1 MPELPP
7 SSSPRPIHVY
17 DAELFWVT
25 AGANQG
31 DGLAEAGACEPGDI
45 YQLEPGA
52 QALRLWLEPQSSPPQ
67 LAQGSDFGQP
77 GDVLHVVTRHV
88 LMDPEGN
95 SVDMLLLRHAPSGAM
110 LAMPLSPIAA
120 RIEYTLI
127 EAFEKTAEVM
137 LSDLVCVAFTT
148 GTRITLAGGAQRP
161 IEALKPGDRILTRDS
176 GTQPLR
182 LVAKAT
188 MRARGI
194 FAPVVISAGTLGNE
208 GDLVVSPHHRLFLY
222 RHGAQRIAETSEILV
237 QAKHLVDG
245 EQVWR
250 REGGTVDY
258 YALVFDNHE
267 IIYAEGIPCESLLV
281 SEATLS
287 LLPEEQRGEIA
298 ARLPGLSH
306 RPHFGTEAGRDLLDR
321 IGREK
326 IFRKIEG

>member
-1 MPELPP
+1 MSEHPP
-7 SSSPRPIHVY
+7 SPPPRPIHVY

-31 DGLAEAGACEPGDI
+31 DGLEAAEACQPGDI

-52 QALRLWLEPQSSPPQ
+52 RALRLWLDPQASPPR
-67 LAQGSDFGQP
+67 LAAGSDFGKP
-77 GDVLHVVTRHV
+77 GDALAFVSRHV
-88 LMDPEGN
+88 FMDPEGEA
-95 SVDMLLLRHAPSGAM
+95 VDMLLLRHEASGTM

-120 RIEYTLI
+120 RIDYTLI
-127 EAFEKTAEVM
+127 EAFEKPGEVM

-148 GTRITLAGGAQRP
+148 GTMITLAGGAQRP
-161 IEALKPGDRILTRDS
+161 IEALKPGDRILTRES

-188 MRARGI
+188 MRARGS
-194 FAPVVISAGTLGNE
+194 FAPVVIPAGTLGND

-222 RHGAQRIAETSEILV
+222 RHGTRRIANTSEILV

-245 EQVWR
+245 ENIWR

-267 IIYAEGIPCESLLV
+267 IIYAEGIPCESLMV

-287 LLPEEQRGEIA
+287 LLPEELRGEIS
-298 ARLPGLSH
+298 ARLPGLAH